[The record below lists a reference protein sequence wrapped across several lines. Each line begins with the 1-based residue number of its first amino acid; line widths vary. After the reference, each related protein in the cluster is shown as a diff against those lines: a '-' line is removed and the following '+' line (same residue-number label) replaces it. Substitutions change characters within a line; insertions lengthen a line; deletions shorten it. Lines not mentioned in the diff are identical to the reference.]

1 MDLSMSIIFDI
12 IRTLTA
18 VAAPLL
24 AILLSVLT
32 LLKTRKIQGEAPDED
47 QACLRCGEDRT
58 GASGQF
64 HYTESIGNARERAAQ
79 KQLRPRDTPILGS
92 ETHFIC
98 DRCAQRFIWFEIL
111 QILLMVLP
119 YPLYLFVVIPLIP
132 GNGIFANFLIE
143 TLLVVL
149 SLAGATAAYDLYRAV
164 RQGST
169 PLTEA
174 RDRVA
179 INQRK
184 KNLGKKFSYYTRM
197 GSTHLQK

>member
-1 MDLSMSIIFDI
+1 MNIIFEI
-12 IRTLTA
+12 IRILTA

-24 AILLSVLT
+24 AVLLSVLI
-32 LLKTRKIQGEAPDED
+32 LLKARRAQGTPPEAE
-47 QACLRCGEDRT
+47 QACLRCGASRV
-58 GASGQF
+58 GASSQF

-79 KQLRPRDTPILGS
+79 KQLTPKDTPILGS

-98 DRCAQRFIWFEIL
+98 DRCAQRFIWFEVL
-111 QILLMVLP
+111 QILLMVLA
-119 YPLYLFVVIPLIP
+119 YPLYLYVIIPLFA

-149 SLAGATAAYDLYRAV
+149 ALAGATSAHDLYRAA

-184 KNLGKKFSYYTRM
+184 KTLGKKFSYYTRL
-197 GSTHLQK
+197 GARHLQK

>member
-1 MDLSMSIIFDI
+1 MRFFINI
-12 IRTLTA
+12 IRILIA
-18 VAAPLL
+18 VAAPVL
-24 AILLSVLT
+24 AVVLAALT
-32 LLKTRKIQGEAPDED
+32 LRKARQAQGHAPEED
-47 QACLRCGEDRT
+47 QACLRCGETRP

-79 KQLRPRDTPILGS
+79 KQLTPGDTPILGS
-92 ETHFIC
+92 ETHFVC
-98 DRCAQRFIWFEIL
+98 DPCAQRFIRLEVI

-119 YPLYLFVVIPLIP
+119 YPLYLYVIIPLFS
-132 GNGIFANFLIE
+132 GTRFFGNFLIE

-149 SLAGATAAYDLYRAV
+149 SLAGATAAFDLYRAV
-164 RQGST
+164 RSGNT

-184 KNLGKKFSYYTRM
+184 KTLGKKFSYYTRT
-197 GSTHLQK
+197 GTTHLQK

>member
-1 MDLSMSIIFDI
+1 MNFIITL
-12 IRTLTA
+12 IRILTA

-24 AILLSVLT
+24 AIVLAVLT
-32 LLKTRKIQGEAPDED
+32 LLKTRKIRGHDAEEG
-47 QACLRCGEDRT
+47 QACLRCGQTRSGD
-58 GASGQF
+58 SGQF

-79 KQLRPRDTPILGS
+79 KQLTPRDTPILGS

-98 DRCAQRFIWFEIL
+98 DPCAQRFIRLEVV
-111 QILLMVLP
+111 QILLMALP
-119 YPLYLFVVIPLIP
+119 YPLYLYVIIPLFP
-132 GNGIFANFLIE
+132 GSGIFANFLIE

-149 SLAGATAAYDLYRAV
+149 SLAGATAAFDLYRAV
-164 RQGST
+164 RMGRT

-184 KNLGKKFSYYTRM
+184 KTLGKKFSYYTRM
-197 GSTHLQK
+197 GTTHLQK